1 MNQDQDQQREGNEA
15 SKKFRLL
22 NLRKLKVTRS
32 ESIQELERRSQL
44 VRSKGNGIPPPSP
57 PPSASSPPSSTHT
70 VDINAIARYSSQS
83 TKSLSSHSLDME
95 RAFSDSVAIT
105 DDGHSH
111 EDLLEQLRQMMS
123 LNSML
128 SEQLTVCEG
137 QLSLYKDRL
146 MEVNRRNPV
155 AAAPWTRRDSIS
167 STHSVDGFDG
177 IDGINGIDRLSAL
190 GGLSGLGSLGSLSG
204 PSSRSA
210 TPLPDAQADSGISP
224 SPSPSPV
231 PVDTAALR
239 AALAASNVVMMPSST
254 ISLHKTLGKGCFGE
268 TVLGRFDG
276 IMCAVKKVYIDKP
289 NVEKQFV
296 REVEALQT
304 VRHPHVLS
312 LWGAVVEPDACWL
325 VTEYMPAGTL
335 NDALRRSFV
344 LKSKPLS
351 CRLQILWDVA
361 SGMAAMERIGVLHR
375 DLKPSDV
382 LLDGSLRAKVADL
395 GLARIV
401 NDDHVSLTAETGTY
415 IYMAPEVMNWES
427 YGSAADVWS
436 FVAKEVMQKKMR
448 PDLPDCASARMKE
461 LLLDCLAY
469 EPAERPSFSR
479 ITKEM
484 QAMFAEQKA
493 KEGVEMGLKRSSS
506 WKNFFGRESGSG
518 RLGSLGRSSSI
529 RMSTSPGSLPA
540 DYNI

>member
-44 VRSKGNGIPPPSP
+44 VRSKGNGTPPPSP

-95 RAFSDSVAIT
+95 LAFSDSVAIT

-167 STHSVDGFDG
+167 STYSVDGFDG

-190 GGLSGLGSLGSLSG
+190 SGLSGLGSLGSLSG

-210 TPLPDAQADSGISP
+210 TPLPDAQADSGISPSP

-375 DLKPSDV
+375 DLKPSNV

-436 FVAKEVMQKKMR
+436 WACMACEVLSLEYPYQRRLLTPLQVAKEVMQKKMR

-469 EPAERPSFSR
+469 
-479 ITKEM
+479 
-484 QAMFAEQKA
+484 
-493 KEGVEMGLKRSSS
+493 
-506 WKNFFGRESGSG
+506 
-518 RLGSLGRSSSI
+518 
-529 RMSTSPGSLPA
+529 
-540 DYNI
+540 

>member
-1 MNQDQDQQREGNEA
+1 MNLSDHQKDQQGERNEA
-15 SKKFRLL
+15 SKKFRFP

-32 ESIQELERRSQL
+32 ESVKELERRSKL

-70 VDINAIARYSSQS
+70 VEINAIARYSSS
-83 TKSLSSHSLDME
+83 TKSFSSHSLDME
-95 RAFSDSVAIT
+95 RAFSDGVAIT

-128 SEQLTVCEG
+128 SEQLTACEG

-146 MEVNRRNPV
+146 MEANRRNPV
-155 AAAPWTRRDSIS
+155 AAAPLMRRDSIS

-177 IDGINGIDRLSAL
+177 INGIDRLS
-190 GGLSGLGSLGSLSG
+190 GLSGLCSLGSLSG
-204 PSSRSA
+204 PSSRTA
-210 TPLPDAQADSGISP
+210 T
-224 SPSPSPV
+224 PV
-231 PVDTAALR
+231 PVDMAALR
-239 AALAASNVVMMPSST
+239 AALATSNVVMMPSST

-276 IMCAVKKVYIDKP
+276 INCAVKKVYIDKP

-312 LWGAVVEPDACWL
+312 LWGVVVEPDACWL
-325 VTEYMPAGTL
+325 VTEYMCAGTL

-375 DLKPSDV
+375 DLKPSNV

-436 FVAKEVMQKKMR
+436 WACMAIEVLSLEYPYQRRLLTPLQVAKEVMQKKMR
-448 PDLPDCASARMKE
+448 PDLPECASARMKE
-461 LLLDCLAY
+461 LLLGCLAY
-469 EPAERPSFSR
+469 EPAERPSFSS

-518 RLGSLGRSSSI
+518 RLARS
-529 RMSTSPGSLPA
+529 MSRESLPA
-540 DYNI
+540 EYQI